1 MWERTETRI
10 FWAKFFWEMEGERV
24 GTELL
29 VLGDRAA
36 GAAHQGSESG
46 GRCGEREGAGREGR
60 ERGGRGEREKPA
72 AALRLFV
79 CSGTWNKR
87 GNSDEL
93 LLPLPGRP
101 STSFSQL
108 CQRDFL
114 RCQAAQKCPSASQA
128 ATMETMSLQS
138 ATKWREKVSDLSCLS
153 CFPQVYLLPAL
164 ARAKS

>member
-1 MWERTETRI
+1 M
-10 FWAKFFWEMEGERV
+10 
-24 GTELL
+24 
-29 VLGDRAA
+29 LGDRASR
-36 GAAHQGSESG
+36 AAHQDSERG

-101 STSFSQL
+101 GISLSQL

-114 RCQAAQKCPSASQA
+114 RCQAAQKCPSALQA

-138 ATKWREKVSDLSCLS
+138 ATKWGR
-153 CFPQVYLLPAL
+153 
-164 ARAKS
+164 R